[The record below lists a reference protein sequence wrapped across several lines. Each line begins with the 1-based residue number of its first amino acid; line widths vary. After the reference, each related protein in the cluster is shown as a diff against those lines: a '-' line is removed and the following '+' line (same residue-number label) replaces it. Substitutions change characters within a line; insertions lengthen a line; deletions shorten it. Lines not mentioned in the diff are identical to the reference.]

1 MYPSA
6 GAEYIYIRK
15 AFPKTPFLSFLIA
28 MILFFAGAA
37 VASTVALA
45 FAGYLQGILQIPI
58 YLSAIGLMFI
68 CTMINNYG
76 VHQSNR
82 VNIIFTFIELLGI
95 FIVIWFGFN
104 LSEPVSTPTFEIHKG
119 TLIATSLIFFVYL
132 GFEEIVNLSEEA
144 KHPNKDISKAIFFSL
159 AITTVLYLAISFAV
173 IRLIK
178 PEVMVL
184 SHSPLAD
191 AIFKTAPRMSKVMSV
206 IALFSTANTVLVT
219 MLVLARMVFSMGRE
233 GDLPKFLGRIHHSYT
248 IPRFASFFVFII
260 SCGFLYLKNF
270 ELLVSFSSFATLL
283 AFMSVNIALI
293 VLRYTRPYEARPYLV
308 PINLGPFPIISALGI
323 CIGVV
328 MCIQFEK
335 IIYVTTFFIFLGSS
349 IYYWGLKRYIGHA
362 KVLRS

>member
-15 AFPKTPFLSFLIA
+15 AFPKIPFLSFMIA

-37 VASTVALA
+37 VSSTVALA
-45 FAGYLQGILQIPI
+45 FAGYLQGILQIPL

-68 CTMINNYG
+68 CTVINNYG
-76 VHQSNR
+76 VQQSNR
-82 VNIIFTFIELLGI
+82 VNILFTFIELMGI
-95 FIVIWFGFN
+95 FIVIWVGFS
-104 LSEPVSTPTFEIHKG
+104 LSKPVSSPTFMIHKG
-119 TLIATSLIFFVYL
+119 TLVATSLIFFVYL
-132 GFEEIVNLSEEA
+132 GFEEIVNLAEEA
-144 KHPNKDISKAIFFSL
+144 RNPNKDIPKAIFYSL
-159 AITTVLYLAISFAV
+159 AATTVLYLAISFAV
-173 IRLIK
+173 IRLIR

-191 AIFKTAPRMSKVMSV
+191 AIFKTAPRVSKVMSV

-219 MLVLARMVFSMGRE
+219 MLVLSRMVFSMGRE
-233 GDLPKFLGRIHHSYT
+233 GDLPKILGRIHHSYT
-248 IPRFASFFVFII
+248 IPRFASFFVFLI

-293 VLRYTRPYEARPYLV
+293 VLRYTRPDEARPYLV
-308 PINLGPFPIISALGI
+308 PLNIGSFPIISSMGI
-323 CIGVV
+323 VIGIL

-335 IIYVTTFFIFLGSS
+335 IIYTTTFFIFLGCS
-349 IYYWGLKRYIGHA
+349 IYYWGLKRYIRPTRL
-362 KVLRS
+362 LRS